1 MSVLAT
7 LGRLPPST
15 SCCGPGKGECS
26 LGQME
31 TAWGGLNS
39 FVHWGRRKKEMN
51 QWLSKSRPIC
61 IIEEQEG
68 SADPRSM
75 QFTQSVMC
83 PTVCGKTLLRRSS
96 LKLLLFDPDH
106 ILAPRKVAFAF
117 LVGPAKKIQSIR
129 QVLVTG
135 RARTS
140 IGQVVQFLPSAISLW
155 IYSDSYFPLRSLSLW
170 MPKGTL
176 KFSALYGHLATE
188 MCLLCICCFDGAE
201 HKPAW
206 CGCPYFSLPLRFSS
220 YFYKDPTF
228 LFSKSSPSA
237 LEKCLPLR
245 AMPPSSECLCPF
257 PRKELQIMAWIH
269 FFKTHDLLLD
279 NVFK

>member
-1 MSVLAT
+1 MSMLAT

-31 TAWGGLNS
+31 TAWEGLNS
-39 FVHWGRRKKEMN
+39 FVHWGWRKKEMN
-51 QWLSKSRPIC
+51 RRLSKSRPVC

-68 SADPRSM
+68 SADPRFM
-75 QFTQSVMC
+75 QFTQSAMC

-129 QVLVTG
+129 QVVVTR

-170 MPKGTL
+170 MPKVTL

-220 YFYKDPTF
+220 CFYKDPTF
-228 LFSKSSPSA
+228 LFFQVQPF
-237 LEKCLPLR
+237 CLGEVPFLQSHATFLR
-245 AMPPSSECLCPF
+245 VFMSF
-257 PRKELQIMAWIH
+257 PQERITNYGVNA
-269 FFKTHDLLLD
+269 FF
-279 NVFK
+279 